1 MDATTVAR
9 LPHPG
14 LAVPKEFA
22 FTPDGQALT
31 YLKSEAADLSQ
42 VLWRLELSG
51 GKPRVVARPP
61 DLGNTEANLSEVDKL
76 RRERQRLL
84 ETGITQI
91 ARAKEADVAVTT
103 LLGKLYLQRGHEP
116 LKQISDTPSAEL
128 DAKLSRDGSK
138 VAFVR
143 DDELHVLD
151 LVSGSETQLS
161 RGAVEGLSHG
171 LAEYIAQEEMGRT
184 SGYWW
189 SPDGERIAYQE
200 TDERHVPL
208 YAIAHQGSE
217 RQSSETHR
225 YPFAGAPNAKVRL
238 GVVFVSGGDTRWLV
252 PWESDHDSY
261 LARVTWES
269 PRALLV
275 QILAR
280 DQKSLRLFR
289 LDVESG
295 ERKLLLLE
303 TSDTWIN
310 LHDDLNVLEATG
322 EFVWSSERAGFRHLG
337 LHDRDG
343 GLVRTLTAGDW
354 PVDRVVAL
362 DPQRRE
368 VWFTGRRESPLEA
381 HLYRVSLDGGPVM
394 QITREPGTH
403 SVWVAGTGNHF
414 VDNHSQ
420 TEVSPRTT
428 LRDRD
433 GKILAVLDD
442 ASEDP
447 RLREFTLGPP
457 SLEQF
462 RNRDEIRLFGACY
475 ASRSKKLEVNGKAPL
490 VVMVYGG
497 PHVQTV
503 TDSWSL
509 TADLTAQYL
518 TDLGFTVW
526 KMDNRGS
533 ANRGHAFESPLH
545 LRMGSIEVVDQ
556 VDGVAYIAATR
567 PHVDTRRVGIM
578 GRSYGGYVTLRALME
593 APDVFQAGV
602 AFSPVTDWCDYDTCY
617 TERYMGMPAN
627 DPECYRR
634 SSVLAGV
641 GQIRGSLLV
650 IHGML
655 DENVLFRHS
664 ARLATALIDAGR
676 PFSFLPLP
684 EERHSLRHE
693 ASRAYVAERI
703 AEFFQGVLG
712 PSSSRSHGAL

>member
-1 MDATTVAR
+1 
-9 LPHPG
+9 

-22 FTPDGQALT
+22 FTPDGQAVT
-31 YLKSEAADLSQ
+31 YLKSESTDLSQ
-42 VLWRLELSG
+42 VLWCAAVSG
-51 GKPRVVARPP
+51 GIPRVVARPP
-61 DLGNTEANLSEVDKL
+61 ESGNTEANLSEVDKL

-91 ARAKEADVAVTT
+91 ARAKEADVAVIS
-103 LLGKLYLQRGHEP
+103 LLGNLYLQHGDGP
-116 LKQISDTPSAEL
+116 LEQITDTPSAEL

-143 DDELHVLD
+143 NNELHVLD
-151 LVSGSETQLS
+151 LVSKRETQLS
-161 RGAVEGLSHG
+161 CGAEEGLSHG
-171 LAEYIAQEEMGRT
+171 LAEYIAQEEMSRS

-189 SPDGERIAYQE
+189 SPDGARIAYQE

-208 YAIAHQGSE
+208 FAIAHQGGDCFSV
-217 RQSSETHR
+217 ETHR
-225 YPFAGAPNAKVRL
+225 YPFAGMRNANVRL
-238 GVVFVSGGDTRWLV
+238 GVVSVSGGDTCWLV
-252 PWESDHDSY
+252 PWESDQDFY
-261 LARVTWES
+261 LARVTWDS
-269 PRALLV
+269 PRSLLV

-310 LHDDLNVLEATG
+310 LHDDLYVIEATG
-322 EFVWSSERAGFRHLG
+322 EFIWSSERTGFRHLE

-343 GLVRTLTAGDW
+343 SLVRTLTAGDW
-354 PVDRVVAL
+354 PVDRVAAL

-368 VWFTGRRESPLEA
+368 VWLIGRRESPLEV
-381 HLYRVSLDGGPVM
+381 HLYRVSLDGGPVR
-394 QITREPGTH
+394 QITRESGTH
-403 SVWVAGTGNHF
+403 NVWVAGTGNHF
-414 VDNHSQ
+414 VDIHSQ
-420 TEVSPRTT
+420 SKTPPRTI

-433 GKILAVLDD
+433 GEILAALDD

-447 RLREFTLGPP
+447 RLREVTLDPP
-457 SLEQF
+457 SLEWF
-462 RNRDEIRLFGACY
+462 RNHHEMTYFGAYY
-475 ASRSKKLEVNGKAPL
+475 APRSKRLDVNGKSPM

-509 TADLTAQYL
+509 TADLTAQFL
-518 TDLGFTVW
+518 SDLGFSVW

-533 ANRGHAFESPLH
+533 ANRGHAFESSLH
-545 LRMGSIEVVDQ
+545 LRMGSVEVVDH
-556 VDGVAYIAATR
+556 VNGVAHIAATR
-567 PHVDTRRVGIM
+567 PHVDIRRVGIM
-578 GRSYGGYVTLRALME
+578 GRSYGGYLTLRALIE

-617 TERYMGMPAN
+617 TERYMGTPASN
-627 DPECYRR
+627 SEGYRR
-634 SSVLAGV
+634 SSVLAGAD
-641 GQIRGSLLV
+641 QIRGSLLI

-655 DENVLFRHS
+655 DENVHFRHS

-703 AEFFQGVLG
+703 AEFFQRVLG
-712 PSSSRSHGAL
+712 PSSVAGS